1 MISCD
6 KYSDVQDSA
15 YSDNID
21 PMTKQ
26 LAFLQKI
33 QETGEK
39 VLSDKNQA
47 VMMQFLDY
55 VKTEQYPENLL

>member
-1 MISCD
+1 
-6 KYSDVQDSA
+6 
-15 YSDNID
+15 
-21 PMTKQ
+21 MTKQ